1 MCRKAWS
8 KRKTDRRLRADPSFL
23 KDIDY
28 FCGEL
33 GVCGVVWLAL
43 LFVFAFESVLF
54 GAGLSPVMEGCCE
67 AVPPCGGV

>member
-1 MCRKAWS
+1 MCRKAWR
-8 KRKTDRRLRADPSFL
+8 KRKTDRRLRADPSL
-23 KDIDY
+23 LNDMDY

-54 GAGLSPVMEGCCE
+54 GAGLSPVIDGCWE
-67 AVPPCGGV
+67 DVLPCGGV